1 MVNVEPGEGCT
12 SSGAVDES
20 DGSRGR
26 GGEER
31 EGKGDLAHD
40 AYDDDVD
47 AHDDD
52 LDDDDDGSRGRGG
65 EERESKGELDDD
77 DAPML
82 LCSYDNADARA
93 KVNLVMILILKMI
106 LLLMIILMMI
116 LAIVLMMTMMVW
128 MNICNDANAR

>member
-31 EGKGDLAHD
+31 EGKGDQAHD

-47 AHDDD
+47 AHDDN

-65 EERESKGELDDD
+65 EEREGKGELDDLDLED
-77 DAPML
+77 DLAIDDYL
-82 LCSYDNADARA
+82 GHRV
-93 KVNLVMILILKMI
+93 KVTLKKI
-106 LLLMIILMMI
+106 LL
-116 LAIVLMMTMMVW
+116 IVLTMTMMVR
-128 MNICNDANAR
+128 MNICNEANFQQKVI